1 MVFAAGEDVECAFLD
16 KSSIKECIRFVTF
29 NVWGEYFG
37 NPASERD
44 RAQLD
49 MLLDY
54 DADFIALQEVTK
66 GFWDSRLVGGLKER
80 GYVVVGEK
88 DGYCNSHSLTPIF
101 YRQDRFKELERGAYL
116 FHPELDKSKGVVW
129 VAVEKRSSG
138 ERMVV
143 FSTHFWWKYDSK
155 SDDFVRLVNARDL
168 LRELSQAASR
178 LGATIVGGGDF
189 NAKENASPIVELF
202 RGGLVSARETSPVT
216 DRRGTCRKY
225 PTRDA
230 RGQWRG
236 SSLKESEKS
245 QCIDH
250 IVYRAHG
257 VNPVRFS
264 LDCRQ
269 LALDISDHS
278 PVIFDF
284 TLEKGVVGHSGE

>member
-1 MVFAAGEDVECAFLD
+1 MKMKAVILSAITLAGLMVFAAGEDVECAFLD

-116 FHPELDKSKGVVW
+116 FHPE
-129 VAVEKRSSG
+129 SG
-138 ERMVV
+138 WLSFRRTSGGSM
-143 FSTHFWWKYDSK
+143 T
-155 SDDFVRLVNARDL
+155 ARAMIL
-168 LRELSQAASR
+168 
-178 LGATIVGGGDF
+178 
-189 NAKENASPIVELF
+189 
-202 RGGLVSARETSPVT
+202 
-216 DRRGTCRKY
+216 C
-225 PTRDA
+225 
-230 RGQWRG
+230 
-236 SSLKESEKS
+236 
-245 QCIDH
+245 
-250 IVYRAHG
+250 
-257 VNPVRFS
+257 
-264 LDCRQ
+264 
-269 LALDISDHS
+269 AL
-278 PVIFDF
+278 
-284 TLEKGVVGHSGE
+284 